1 MQALF
6 QKDLPIITMA
16 HQTNIVGAQKS
27 VTGVWEDPA
36 GTTRLEGAR
45 MK

>member
-1 MQALF
+1 
-6 QKDLPIITMA
+6 MA
-16 HQTNIVGAQKS
+16 HQTNVIAAQKS
-27 VTGVWEDPA
+27 VTGIWEDPA